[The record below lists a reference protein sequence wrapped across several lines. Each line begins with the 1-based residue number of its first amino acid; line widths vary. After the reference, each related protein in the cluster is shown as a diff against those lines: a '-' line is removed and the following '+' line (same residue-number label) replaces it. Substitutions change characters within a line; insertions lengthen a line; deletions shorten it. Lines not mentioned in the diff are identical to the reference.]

1 MAEFDKSLE
10 YISQTQT
17 LVGQKKRELLD
28 RETGEIIW
36 VDQITKRTYGTK
48 NFWKCY
54 LIDFLSVLGIIDS
67 KQLDIFI
74 YIVENTQ
81 QANNTFIGTYSKIAK
96 DVGVCRQT
104 IASIMK
110 KLQDNSFIKKV
121 QNGVWLVNPNI
132 LMKGNDTKRQILLS
146 YYQSEEPVEQIS
158 FSRTK
163 QNEIKAE
170 MQEQLAIRGCKC
182 LEKRKIK
189 PSEALKCVRVRKVT
203 LKREK
208 RILGLFSS
216 WHLSRENQNP
226 IEAGIGRLPRPPK
239 ILLAKPAV

>member
-1 MAEFDKSLE
+1 MAKYDKSME
-10 YISQTQT
+10 YIANTQT
-17 LVGQKKRELLD
+17 LIGQQKREFLD
-28 RETGEIIW
+28 TQTGELIL

-54 LIDFLSVLGIIDS
+54 LMDFLTVLGIIDS
-67 KQLDIFI
+67 KQLDVFI

-104 IASIMK
+104 IATIMK
-110 KLQDNSFIKKV
+110 KLQDNNFVKKV

-146 YYQSEEPVEQIS
+146 YYDSEEPVDQIT

-163 QNEIKAE
+163 QKPIGTEEEHIEVKAIPENTAVKENE
-170 MQEQLAIRGCKC
+170 Q
-182 LEKRKIK
+182 
-189 PSEALKCVRVRKVT
+189 
-203 LKREK
+203 
-208 RILGLFSS
+208 
-216 WHLSRENQNP
+216 
-226 IEAGIGRLPRPPK
+226 
-239 ILLAKPAV
+239 

>member
-110 KLQDNSFIKKV
+110 KLQDNGFIKKV

-132 LMKGNDTKRQILLS
+132 LMKGNDTKRQFV
-146 YYQSEEPVEQIS
+146 P
-158 FSRTK
+158 R
-163 QNEIKAE
+163 
-170 MQEQLAIRGCKC
+170 MRG
-182 LEKRKIK
+182 
-189 PSEALKCVRVRKVT
+189 
-203 LKREK
+203 
-208 RILGLFSS
+208 
-216 WHLSRENQNP
+216 
-226 IEAGIGRLPRPPK
+226 
-239 ILLAKPAV
+239 

>member
-1 MAEFDKSLE
+1 MAEYDKSLE

-28 RETGEIIW
+28 CATGEVIW

-54 LIDFLSVLGIIDS
+54 LMDFLTVLGIIDS
-67 KQLDIFI
+67 RQLDVFI
-74 YIVENTQ
+74 YIVENTHP
-81 QANNTFIGTYSKIAK
+81 ASNMFIGTYTKISK

-104 IASIMK
+104 IATIMK
-110 KLQDNSFIKKV
+110 KLQENNFIKKV

-146 YYQSEEPVEQIS
+146 YYESDEPVDEIS

-163 QNEIKAE
+163 QKPIATPDISDLDTT
-170 MQEQLAIRGCKC
+170 EQPKLI
-182 LEKRKIK
+182 EKR
-189 PSEALKCVRVRKVT
+189 E
-203 LKREK
+203 E
-208 RILGLFSS
+208 
-216 WHLSRENQNP
+216 
-226 IEAGIGRLPRPPK
+226 
-239 ILLAKPAV
+239 